1 MNTFFYGCSYR
12 EDPTKAKIF
21 PFMMSKKTDAISF
34 KDCRFGV
41 QPSKEKTARISLWK
55 ELRVASVYTLEAS
68 FYGKQAGETKKHYS
82 IQDLL
87 DIGKN
92 LMLNLRDYMWEE
104 EEVGRQGV
112 RSELALKKENM
123 IREIQDRTEKE

>member
-1 MNTFFYGCSYR
+1 
-12 EDPTKAKIF
+12 
-21 PFMMSKKTDAISF
+21 MSKKTDSISF
-34 KDCRFGV
+34 QDCRFGV

-68 FYGKQAGETKKHYS
+68 FYGKQAGETKTHYS

-112 RSELALKKENM
+112 RSELALKKESM
-123 IREIQDRTEKE
+123 IREIQERAEKE